1 MVQVRG
7 KFTIKDKD
15 IEDIRVMSGY
25 VLGAVRGLYQPSPD
39 KSAELIVFVVRG
51 EALPGNQA

>member
-1 MVQVRG
+1 MQVRG